1 MGSPVPPHGA
11 QKPIHASFLSP
22 LQGKLWAM
30 NATMQKFGYP
40 ASLVK
45 EHDHWCVLLRPQQV
59 TLGSLVVVAKSDATA
74 FSDLQP
80 TAFAELSIVVTEIE
94 QSLRRFNP
102 YDKINYL
109 MLMMVDPHVHLHV
122 VPRYA
127 KPQFFDAIEFADAGW
142 PGFPDLKSA
151 PVLTDK
157 LRKNLLWTLQLRMSG
172 ES

>member
-1 MGSPVPPHGA
+1 
-11 QKPIHASFLSP
+11 
-22 LQGKLWAM
+22 M

-40 ASLVK
+40 GSVVK
-45 EHDHWCVLLRPQQV
+45 EYYHWCVLLRPQQV
-59 TLGSLVVVAKSDATA
+59 TLGSLVLAAKSDAAA
-74 FSDLQP
+74 FSDLPP
-80 TAFAELSIVVTEIE
+80 TAFTELSIVVTEIE
-94 QSLRRFNP
+94 QSLRRFSP

-109 MLMMVDPHVHLHV
+109 MLMMVDPHVHMHV

-127 KPQFFDAIEFADAGW
+127 KPQFFDATEFPDAGW
-142 PGFPDLKSA
+142 PGPPDLKSA